1 MVGRY
6 GPGVA
11 LVVIDM
17 QNDFATPG
25 GSLYV
30 QGGEGIVDAVNAEVA
45 AAAEAGS
52 PVFYTQ
58 DWHPEQ
64 TPHFVTAG
72 GVWPVHCVH
81 DTPGAALHPRLTVV
95 GPVIRKGADG
105 SDGYSGFSV
114 RDPAS
119 GERSATELG
128 HALTAGGIHTVVVV
142 GLAGDYCV
150 KETALDAVSL
160 GFRVL
165 VPLPLT
171 RFVNSS
177 AGDDDRAVAE
187 MAAAGVDVIS
197 TSSTGRATSS

>member
-1 MVGRY
+1 MPGRY

-30 QGGEGIVDAVNAEVA
+30 DGGEDLVDPVNREVA
-45 AAAEAGS
+45 AATAAGC

-58 DWHPEQ
+58 DWHPPS
-64 TPHFVTAG
+64 TSHFTTGG
-72 GVWPVHCVH
+72 GVWPVHCVR
-81 DTPGAALHPRLTVV
+81 DTNGAALHPRLAVA
-95 GPVIRKGADG
+95 GPVIRKGTDG

-114 RDPAS
+114 RHPTS
-119 GERSATELG
+119 GERMPTELG
-128 HALTAGGIHTVVVV
+128 DALAAAGVGTVVIV

-160 GFRVL
+160 GFRAI
-165 VPLPLT
+165 VPLRLT
-171 RFVNSS
+171 RFVSRS
-177 AGDDDRAVAE
+177 GGDDDRAVAE
-187 MAAAGVDVIS
+187 MATAGVDVVS
-197 TSSTGRATSS
+197 NGQAE

>member
-17 QNDFATPG
+17 QNDFATAG

-30 QGGEGIVDAVNAEVA
+30 AGGESIVGAVNAEVA

-64 TPHFVTAG
+64 TPHFATSG
-72 GVWPVHCVH
+72 GVWPVHCVRG
-81 DTPGAALHPRLTVV
+81 TPGAALHPRLTVA
-95 GPVIRKGADG
+95 GPVIRKGTDG

-114 RDPAS
+114 RHPAS

-128 HALTAGGIHTVVVV
+128 DALAAAGVRTVVIA

-160 GFRVL
+160 GFHAV

-171 RFVNSS
+171 RFVNASE
-177 AGDDDRAVAE
+177 GDDDRAVAE

-197 TSSTGRATSS
+197 AEGRLVT